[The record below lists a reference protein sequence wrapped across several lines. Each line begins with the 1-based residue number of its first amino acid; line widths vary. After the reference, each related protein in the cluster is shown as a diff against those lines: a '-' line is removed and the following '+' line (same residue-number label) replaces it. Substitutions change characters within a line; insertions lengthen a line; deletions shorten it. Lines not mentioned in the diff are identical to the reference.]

1 MLAITI
7 EIFRYR
13 ELLLSLV
20 IKELKV
26 RYKQALL
33 GMAWAVF
40 TPLAMMLIF
49 TFVFSKVTKISTGQI
64 PYPVFAYCGL
74 LPWTFFAG
82 SLASATNSLVANT
95 NLITKIYFPREV
107 FPLAVILARF
117 IDFCV
122 ASLILVGLML
132 FYHIPFQITILLF
145 PLILLIQVIL
155 MIGLSLLLSVGNLF
169 FRDVKYIIDVVLI
182 LWMFVT
188 SVIYPINVDSPAL
201 QRVLMLNP
209 MTPILNAYR
218 ALILKGEFPQIG
230 PLLPAI
236 AISVVIFFIGIV
248 LFHKT
253 EHLFAEN
260 I

>member
-1 MLAITI
+1 MLAII
-7 EIFRYR
+7 SEIFRYR
-13 ELLLSLV
+13 ELLSRLV
-20 IKELKV
+20 IKEVKV

-33 GMAWAVF
+33 GMAWAIF

-49 TFVFSKVTKISTGQI
+49 TFVFSKITRISTGEI
-64 PYPVFAYCGL
+64 PYPIFAYCGI
-74 LPWTFFAG
+74 LPWTFFAS
-82 SLASATNSLVANT
+82 SLTSATNSLVT
-95 NLITKIYFPREV
+95 NSNLVTKVYFPREV

-122 ASLILVGLML
+122 ASLILVGLMF
-132 FYHIPFQITILLF
+132 FYHIPFHATALLF
-145 PLILLIQVIL
+145 PFILLIQVIL
-155 MIGLSLLLSVGNLF
+155 MMGLSLLLSMGNLF
-169 FRDVKYIIDVVLI
+169 FRDVKYIFDVVII
-182 LWMFVT
+182 LWMFTT

-201 QRVLMLNP
+201 QRILMLNP

-218 ALILKGEFPQIG
+218 ALILKGEVPGIA

-236 AISVVIFFIGIV
+236 AISVAIFFIGVI